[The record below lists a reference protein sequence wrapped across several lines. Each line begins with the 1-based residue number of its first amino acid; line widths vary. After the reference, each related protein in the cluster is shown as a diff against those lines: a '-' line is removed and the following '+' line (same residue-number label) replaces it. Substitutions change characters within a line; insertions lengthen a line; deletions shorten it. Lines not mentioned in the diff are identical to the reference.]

1 MVTGRKLICRYI
13 QKTDGKENANREGGK
28 ALGFEKWEREGR
40 KLDCLMFIQGEKRE
54 AIAFLGIS
62 QRRLPGKV
70 PNYPGSCLPTPK
82 DFLPAALLN

>member
-1 MVTGRKLICRYI
+1 MEKKMQTGKVEKHWTL
-13 QKTDGKENANREGGK
+13 ENGRERVGS
-28 ALGFEKWEREGR
+28 
-40 KLDCLMFIQGEKRE
+40 LDYFMFIQGERVE

-70 PNYPGSCLPTPK
+70 PNYPGPCLPIPK